1 MKLTFAYSPC
11 PNDTFM
17 FEPIVSGR
25 IDTEGLRFD
34 IHLADVEE
42 LNKSAFDEKY
52 DITKLSFNA
61 YTKLTTQYQLLNSGS
76 ALGRKCGPLLISKKN
91 MSSEDVR
98 NGKIA
103 IPGINTTANFL
114 LSFAYPDLKNKSEM
128 IFSEVEAAVL
138 TENADAGVIIHENRF
153 TFQDKGLVQIKDL
166 GEHWEEK
173 TGFPIPLGGIVT
185 RRRFTK
191 ELKQKIDRVIARSV
205 AYALAHPESGNEY
218 IRSHAQEMDIDV
230 MKSHIN
236 LYVNDFSANIGE
248 EGRAAIYH
256 LFENHPLVEKDNF
269 EKPLFVPE
277 SDKESTDDFLTEDYW
292 TSRYVN
298 NMSGWDV
305 GEITPPIKAY
315 VDTIEDKTLTI
326 LIPGAGNAYEAE
338 YLHNQG
344 FTNVTI
350 CDLSMKPLK
359 NLKERCPS
367 FPDNHLIQGDFFDL
381 DHTFDLIIEQTF
393 FCAINPSLREPYAKK
408 SKSILNPNGQI
419 IGLMFDVVFPFN
431 GPPFGGCMADYKMLF
446 SKYFDNVSM
455 EKCTTSIAPRLG
467 NEIFV
472 NIRSSKLTNGKK

>member
-25 IDTEGLRFD
+25 IDTEGLTFD

-42 LNKSAFDEKY
+42 LNKSAFNEKY

-76 ALGRKCGPLLISKKN
+76 ALGRKCGPLLISKKS
-91 MSSEDVR
+91 MSSEDIR

-114 LSFAYPDLKNKSEM
+114 LSFAYPDLQNKSEM
-128 IFSEVEAAVL
+128 IFSEVENSVL
-138 TENADAGVIIHENRF
+138 TEEADAGVIIHENRF

-185 RRRFTK
+185 RRKFTTD
-191 ELKQKIDRVIARSV
+191 LKQKIDRVIARSV
-205 AYALAHPESGNEY
+205 AYALTHPESGNEY
-218 IRSHAQEMDIDV
+218 IRSYSQEMDIEV

-236 LYVNDFSANIGE
+236 LYVNDFSANIGK
-248 EGRAAIYH
+248 EGRAAIDH
-256 LFENHPLVEKDNF
+256 LFENHPFVTGGNY

-277 SDKESTDDFLTEDYW
+277 GDKESTNDFLTEDYW
-292 TSRYVN
+292 TSRYDN
-298 NMSGWDV
+298 NISGWDL
-305 GEITPPIKAY
+305 GEITPPLKDFIDS
-315 VDTIEDKTLTI
+315 VDDKTIAI

-344 FTNVTI
+344 FTNVTV
-350 CDLSMKPLK
+350 CDLSLRPLE
-359 NLKERCPS
+359 NLKTRCPS
-367 FPDNHLIQGDFFDL
+367 FPESHLIYGDFFDIEGQ
-381 DHTFDLIIEQTF
+381 FDLIIEQTF
-393 FCAINPSLREPYAKK
+393 FCAIDPSLREKYV
-408 SKSILNPNGQI
+408 SKVKALLNPNGLI
-419 IGLMFDVVFPFN
+419 AGLMFDVIFPFE
-431 GPPFGGCMADYKMLF
+431 GPPFGGKSVDYKVLF
-446 SKYFDNVSM
+446 SKYFDSINF
-455 EKCTTSIAPRLG
+455 EKCTTSIAPRMG

-472 NIRSSKLTNGKK
+472 KIGSSK

>member
-1 MKLTFAYSPC
+1 MKLSFAYSPC

-91 MSSEDVR
+91 MSNEDVR

-103 IPGINTTANFL
+103 IPGKNTTANFL
-114 LSFAYPDLKNKSEM
+114 LSFAYPELLNKSEM
-128 IFSEVEAAVL
+128 IFSEVEASVIN
-138 TENADAGVIIHENRF
+138 EEADAGVIIHENRF

-166 GEHWEEK
+166 GEYWEEK

-205 AYALAHPESGNEY
+205 AYAMSHPESGNEY
-218 IRSHAQEMDIDV
+218 IRSHAQEMDIVV

-236 LYVNDFSANIGE
+236 LYVNGFSANIGA
-248 EGRAAIYH
+248 EGQAAINH
-256 LFENHPLVEKDNF
+256 LFENHPLVEKGNY
-269 EKPLFVPE
+269 EKPLFVQKG
-277 SDKESTDDFLTEDYW
+277 DKESTNDLLTEEYW
-292 TSRYVN
+292 TSSYVN
-298 NMSGWDV
+298 NMIGWDV
-305 GEITPPIKAY
+305 GEITPPIKDF
-315 VDTIEDKTLTI
+315 VDTIEDKTLAI
-326 LIPGAGNAYEAE
+326 LIPGAGNGHEAE

-344 FTNVTI
+344 FTNVTV
-350 CDLSMKPLK
+350 CDLSMKPLQ
-359 NLKERCPS
+359 NLKGRCPA
-367 FPDNHLIQGDFFDL
+367 FPDNHLIQGDFFEMENK
-381 DHTFDLIIEQTF
+381 FDLIIEQTF
-393 FCAINPSLREPYAKK
+393 FCAIDPSLRESYAKK
-408 SKSILNPNGQI
+408 AKSILNTNGQI
-419 IGLMFDVVFPFN
+419 VGLMFDVIFPFN
-431 GPPFGGCMADYKMLF
+431 GPPFGGYMADYKILF
-446 SKYFDNVSM
+446 SKYFENVNM
-455 EKCTTSIAPRLG
+455 EKCTTSIAPRFG
-467 NEIFV
+467 KEIFV
-472 NIRSSKLTNGKK
+472 KIG